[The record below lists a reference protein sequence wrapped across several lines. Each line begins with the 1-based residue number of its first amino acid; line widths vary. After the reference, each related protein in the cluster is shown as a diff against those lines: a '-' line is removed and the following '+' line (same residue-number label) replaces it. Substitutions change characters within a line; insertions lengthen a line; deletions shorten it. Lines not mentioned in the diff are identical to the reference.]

1 MTEAS
6 RPTTFDVVVP
16 ALLIQAARSPDFAGT
31 RRYARAAA
39 ATWID
44 YFLLSGSTTQ
54 GHLLNATERA
64 RVLDLWLEAAE
75 PTRLLA
81 CCWTPADIAHARD
94 RGIAIIAPLQGPH
107 DPRQTLAVLR
117 TLPLNSFVYSHPVF
131 GGAIFDAGLAAAA
144 RDENVLPAGGKLAKV
159 SIGAIR
165 AIREAAGET
174 FALWDGSSRRIRL
187 SLAAGA
193 TGIVATPLSAF
204 EHPLPTKDVQSLQAS
219 IDPQQA
225 RLDTLPD
232 RATRTQDLLDRAAR
246 SYA

>member
-1 MTEAS
+1 
-6 RPTTFDVVVP
+6 
-16 ALLIQAARSPDFAGT
+16 
-31 RRYARAAA
+31 
-39 ATWID
+39 
-44 YFLLSGSTTQ
+44 
-54 GHLLNATERA
+54 
-64 RVLDLWLEAAE
+64 
-75 PTRLLA
+75 
-81 CCWTPADIAHARD
+81 
-94 RGIAIIAPLQGPH
+94 
-107 DPRQTLAVLR
+107 
-117 TLPLNSFVYSHPVF
+117 VF